1 MPSFEERQA
10 EIDRLA
16 KKLAL
21 DREAY
26 ACKGKQDAIDALV
39 AMGWRPQA
47 EAPRDGTVFLSW
59 RYATYKLPSDF
70 AITWSGPGDS
80 WHKADST
87 DSSYGGYCN
96 LVSDCFDLWLPLHAP
111 VDVVGK
117 GKA

>member
-1 MPSFEERQA
+1 MPSFAERQE
-10 EIDRLA
+10 EINRLVE
-16 KKLAL
+16 KLAW

-26 ACKGKQDAIDALV
+26 AHKCKQDAIDALV
-39 AMGWRPQA
+39 VMGWRPRA

-59 RYATYKLPSDF
+59 RYDTDKLPSDF

-80 WHKADST
+80 WHKADNTSRA
-87 DSSYGGYCN
+87 YGGYCT
-96 LVSDCFDLWLPLHAP
+96 LVPDCFDLWLPLHAP

>member
-10 EIDRLA
+10 EIDRLVE
-16 KKLAL
+16 KLAW
-21 DREAY
+21 DMDVY
-26 ACKGKQDAIDALV
+26 ARKCKQDAFDALV
-39 AMGWRPQA
+39 VMGWRPRA

-59 RYATYKLPSDF
+59 RYATDKLPSDF

-80 WHKADST
+80 WRKT
-87 DSSYGGYCN
+87 DNTARECGGYCTF
-96 LVSDCFDLWLPLHAP
+96 VSDCFDLWLPLHAP

>member
-59 RYATYKLPSDF
+59 RYATDKLPSDF
-70 AITWSGPGDS
+70 AITWSGLGDS
-80 WHKADST
+80 WHKADITSQA
-87 DSSYGGYCN
+87 YGGYCT
-96 LVSDCFDLWLPLHAP
+96 LVPDCFDLWLPLHAP

-117 GKA
+117 GEA